1 MLYQNFE
8 FEENPEFAPVTLI
21 IYPAESSLAEAICSR
36 VNWCKEIPLEQSFF
50 FGFLLMFII
59 FGTKIA
65 HEKMVERKG
74 RKKELKNSNKS

>member
-8 FEENPEFAPVTLI
+8 FEENLEFAPVSLI
-21 IYPAESSLAEAICSR
+21 IYPAEDRLAEAICSR
-36 VNWCKEIPLEQSFF
+36 VNWCKEIPLEQFF
-50 FGFLLMFII
+50 FLDFLLIFII

-65 HEKMVERKG
+65 HEKIVERKG